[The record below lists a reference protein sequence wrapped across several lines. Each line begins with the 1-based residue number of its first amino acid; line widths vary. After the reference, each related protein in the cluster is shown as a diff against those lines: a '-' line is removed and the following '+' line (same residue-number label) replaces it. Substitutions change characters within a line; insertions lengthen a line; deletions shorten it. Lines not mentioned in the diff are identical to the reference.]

1 MRRACTLL
9 VVLALC
15 CIGAG
20 PALAHKGSDAYLDLQ
35 DSQGG
40 VQATLSVAL
49 KDLDLLL
56 PLDADAD
63 GLVTWGEVQAA
74 TPAVLALLQTHA
86 SLDASPAPDPA
97 CAVAWRFDGQER
109 RSDGTYLRAAG
120 RSACTATARAWRYTL
135 LREQD
140 ANHRLLISG
149 QLGGQPL
156 LATRAPQMD
165 EPLLLQADSAA
176 PRGAA
181 ATLRD
186 YFMLGMLHLLEGYDH
201 LAFLLALVLP
211 LGLRLWRRPAAAPP
225 ATPAFGAAPVTGRA
239 AWWSLLRTVTAFT
252 IGHSITLV
260 AATLGWTSASPAWV
274 EPVIAASIAATAV
287 LNLWPV
293 PGLRAERL
301 ALVFGLV
308 HGYGFAGL
316 LSEMAAPPG
325 LLPWALAGFN
335 LGVEAGQLLAVSGW
349 VLLVQAV
356 VERRWYQPLVV
367 RGGSGVLI
375 LLSSWWF
382 LERIA

>member
-1 MRRACTLL
+1 MSPLRWRR
-9 VVLALC
+9 LALLLATWALM
-15 CIGAG
+15 AG
-20 PALAHKGSDAYLDLQ
+20 PAWAHKGSDAYLDLQ
-35 DSQGG
+35 DSAEGL
-40 VQATLSVAL
+40 QATLSVAL

-74 TPAVLALLQTHA
+74 TPAVLALLQQHA
-86 SLDASPAPDPA
+86 RLEAEPAQDPA
-97 CAVAWRFDGQER
+97 CALAWRFDGLER
-109 RSDGTYLRAAG
+109 RSDGAYLRATA
-120 RSACTATARAWRYTL
+120 RSACAATARIWRYTL

-140 ANHRLLISG
+140 SNHRLLVSG
-149 QLGGQPL
+149 QVGGQPL

-165 EPLLLQADSAA
+165 EPLRLQADGTA

-211 LGLRLWRRPAAAPP
+211 LGLRLGRRTAAGPAEP
-225 ATPAFGAAPVTGRA
+225 AGT

-356 VERRWYQPLVV
+356 VDRRWYQPLVV

-382 LERIA
+382 VERIA

>member
-1 MRRACTLL
+1 MSPLWWRR
-9 VVLALC
+9 LALLLATWALM
-15 CIGAG
+15 AG
-20 PALAHKGSDAYLDLQ
+20 PAWAHKGSDAYLDLR
-35 DSQGG
+35 DNAEGL
-40 VQATLSVAL
+40 QATLSVAL

-74 TPAVLALLQTHA
+74 TPAVLGLLQQHA
-86 SLDASPAPDPA
+86 RLEAEPAPDPA
-97 CAVAWRFDGQER
+97 CALAWRFDGLER
-109 RSDGTYLRAAG
+109 RSDGAYLRA
-120 RSACTATARAWRYTL
+120 TARSSCATTARIWRYTL

-140 ANHRLLISG
+140 SNHRLLVSG
-149 QLGGQPL
+149 QVGGQPL

-165 EPLLLQADSAA
+165 EPLRLPADGTA

-211 LGLRLWRRPAAAPP
+211 LGLRLGRRTADGPAE
-225 ATPAFGAAPVTGRA
+225 PVGT

-356 VERRWYQPLVV
+356 VDRRWYQPLVV

-382 LERIA
+382 VERIA